1 MQGNRNLPAYQ
12 LCVSDDATIGSE
24 SNDISMCSGTCGFHL
39 LVFFFLPAHA
49 SILTSPTITDIRYQC
64 AIRPFSV
71 SVNTGIMLF
80 SSQARRMY
88 NSTAIIVV

>member
-12 LCVSDDATIGSE
+12 LYVSDDATTGSE

-39 LVFFFLPAHA
+39 LVFVFLPAHA

-64 AIRPFSV
+64 AIRFSV

-80 SSQARRMY
+80 SSQARRVY
-88 NSTAIIVV
+88 NSTAIIVA